1 MRHNRRINSLMY
13 HDLVE
18 DHDTSASGFIGA
30 AADRYKQTPDNF
42 ESHLK
47 AIEAKCG
54 MIKRP
59 VSVELALSSEGDA
72 PWVATFD
79 DGGVSAVDTAA
90 RLERHGGVGHFFVTT
105 SRIGTDGFL
114 NEEQIRHLHKSGH
127 IVGSHSHTHPAPI
140 SALDDD
146 CLKNEWE
153 QSVQTL
159 TEILDAPVT
168 VASVPGGY
176 YSKRVVQAA
185 ELSGIRTLFTSE
197 PTSRVFRI
205 GKCTVLGRFAILRQT
220 PAHTAAAY
228 AAGEF
233 STCLRQR
240 IVWDSKKLVKWVL
253 GRRYH
258 SSASKF
264 HEYRKPAGQSQ
275 AFQRTSS
282 CTETM
287 KMV

>member
-1 MRHNRRINSLMY
+1 MRDNRRINSLMY

-18 DHDTSASGFIGA
+18 DDHTSASGFNGA
-30 AADRYKQTPDNF
+30 AADRYKQTPQNF
-42 ESHLK
+42 ESHLDV
-47 AIEAKCG
+47 IERRRAANG
-54 MIKRP
+54 QP
-59 VSVELALSSEGDA
+59 VHIEQALSADA
-72 PWVATFD
+72 GTVPWIATFD
-79 DGGVSAVDTAA
+79 DGGVSAIDAAA
-90 RLERHGGVGHFFVTT
+90 RLEQRGGIGHFFVTT
-105 SRIGTDGFL
+105 SHIGSDGFL
-114 NEEQIRHLHKSGH
+114 DEEQIRRLHRSGH

-140 SALDDD
+140 SALNDDS
-146 CLKNEWE
+146 LKDEWQ

-185 ELSGIRTLFTSE
+185 EVSGIRTLFTSE

-220 PAHTAAAY
+220 PARTAAAF

-240 IVWDSKKLVKWVL
+240 IIWDSKKLVKWVL

-258 SSASKF
+258 NSASKI
-264 HEYRKPAGQSQ
+264 HEYRKPAGRSQ
-275 AFQRTSS
+275 VASF
-282 CTETM
+282 
-287 KMV
+287 

>member
-1 MRHNRRINSLMY
+1 MRDNRHINSLMY

-18 DHDTSASGFIGA
+18 DTDTSASGFVGA
-30 AADRYKQTPDNF
+30 AADRYKLTPDNF
-42 ESHLK
+42 EAHLNS
-47 AIEAKCG
+47 IEQRCAANG
-54 MIKRP
+54 QPARI
-59 VSVELALSSEGDA
+59 EQALTDDSGKA

-79 DGGVSAVDTAA
+79 DGGISAIDAAA
-90 RLERHGGVGHFFVTT
+90 RLERRGGVGHFFVTT

-114 NEEQIRHLHKSGH
+114 DAEQIRRLHDSGH
-127 IVGSHSHTHPAPI
+127 IIGSHSHTHPAPI

-146 CLKNEWE
+146 SLDEEWQ
-153 QSVQTL
+153 QSVKIL

-185 ELSGIRTLFTSE
+185 EAAGIRTLFTSE
-197 PTSRVFRI
+197 PTYRVFQT

-220 PAHTAAAY
+220 SAATAAAY
-228 AAGEF
+228 ADGDL

-240 IVWDSKKLVKWVL
+240 ILWDSKKLVKWVL

-258 SSASKF
+258 SSASKI
-264 HEYRKPAGQSQ
+264 HEYRKSDRRSQ
-275 AFQRTSS
+275 VASF
-282 CTETM
+282 
-287 KMV
+287 